1 LLLLS
6 GSAFIFGLFVDD
18 ASSQGWRW
26 RWGLACEDLH
36 TALLSVLYQKNQRN
50 ESFKLM
56 IFDKMIFSIGLTIA
70 FPKRPWYTFCVY
82 IQAGSLTAFSGV
94 PL

>member
-18 ASSQGWRW
+18 ALSQEWR
-26 RWGLACEDLH
+26 RGLACEALR